1 VAPDTRQARVYIG
14 RPWRTVRRPGL
25 RAVARLLWAA
35 VAGASRPRAAAAAA
49 ASAAPAGGRNLRR
62 GSDLSRGG
70 RPGERRRRNR
80 DGRGRPEA
88 DQPEDREGSWDVW
101 RPIDEGEAS
110 AHRDRG
116 LRVAHVRRVLDAG
129 RQRLE
134 VDVDAGDEPG
144 YCRAAVAAAALRRQR
159 GSRQPAA
166 QRRCH
171 RARQCAGGILPSATR

>member
-1 VAPDTRQARVYIG
+1 VYIG

-25 RAVARLLWAA
+25 RAVARLWAA

-88 DQPEDREGSWDVW
+88 DQPEDREPTGVK
-101 RPIDEGEAS
+101 
-110 AHRDRG
+110 
-116 LRVAHVRRVLDAG
+116 
-129 RQRLE
+129 
-134 VDVDAGDEPG
+134 
-144 YCRAAVAAAALRRQR
+144 LRRLA
-159 GSRQPAA
+159 S
-166 QRRCH
+166 H
-171 RARQCAGGILPSATR
+171 